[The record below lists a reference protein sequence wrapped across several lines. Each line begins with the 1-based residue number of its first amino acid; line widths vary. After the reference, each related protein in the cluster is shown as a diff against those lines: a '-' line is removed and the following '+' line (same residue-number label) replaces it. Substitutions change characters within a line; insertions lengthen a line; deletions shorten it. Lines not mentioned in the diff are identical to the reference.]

1 MNFSDKRL
9 EEFVTKMSKAVA
21 DKEYVY
27 GDSWKTEGILFLEQR
42 MTAKANE
49 FRLTK
54 NPDKLISLAN
64 LAMLL
69 YVRMNENGENN
80 G

>member
-1 MNFSDKRL
+1 MFSDKRL
-9 EEFVTKMSKAVA
+9 EEFVEKMSKAMSE
-21 DKEYVY
+21 KEYVY
-27 GDSWKTEGILFLEQR
+27 GDSWKTESILFLEQR
-42 MTAKANE
+42 LTAKANE

-69 YVRMNENGENN
+69 YARMNENGDNN

>member
-1 MNFSDKRL
+1 MFSDKRL
-9 EEFVTKMSKAVA
+9 EEFVKKMSKAMA
-21 DKEYVY
+21 NKEYVY
-27 GDSWKTEGILFLEQR
+27 GDTWKTEGILFLEQR
-42 MTAKANE
+42 LTAKANE

-69 YVRMNENGENN
+69 YARMNENGDRNE
-80 G
+80 